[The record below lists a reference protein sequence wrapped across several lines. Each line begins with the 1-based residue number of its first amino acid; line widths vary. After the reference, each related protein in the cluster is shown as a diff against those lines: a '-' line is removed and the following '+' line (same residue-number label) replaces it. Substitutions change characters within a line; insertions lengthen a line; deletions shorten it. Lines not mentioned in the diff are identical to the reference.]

1 MCRQDEAGFPQKQLE
16 TAFLHSLRLLE
27 QNREYL
33 QMHLQPL
40 KDARTA
46 QALEDMERFKR
57 AVVKSIL
64 LRAPM

>member
-33 QMHLQPL
+33 LQLFLFEGAFQFFDPFG
-40 KDARTA
+40 KI
-46 QALEDMERFKR
+46 RF
-57 AVVKSIL
+57 VFCHFY
-64 LRAPM
+64 